1 MSSDWCLA
9 RRVAAV
15 HTTRPA
21 AESEPA
27 PALLAVVSV
36 EPLTESLRDD
46 VLFAAGQPNRSDL
59 ETVPQ
64 PPGDAMS
71 DRDVV
76 LQLSSKLACWLGI
89 SGWLVALG
97 LGSNRM
103 RLVDPAK
110 ATGLARSRSWHAQ
123 LSATARR
130 RVARASYAS
139 TTSAAAAPKA
149 WTGTLA
155 PKARL
160 TTSRSGTTGHHS

>member
-1 MSSDWCLA
+1 VAAGTAHATVSERWLPPIQPSLAAMSSDWCLA

-36 EPLTESLRDD
+36 EPLAESLCDD

-71 DRDVV
+71 DRDTV
-76 LQLSSKLACWLGI
+76 LQLPSKLAC
-89 SGWLVALG
+89 
-97 LGSNRM
+97 
-103 RLVDPAK
+103 
-110 ATGLARSRSWHAQ
+110 
-123 LSATARR
+123 
-130 RVARASYAS
+130 
-139 TTSAAAAPKA
+139 
-149 WTGTLA
+149 
-155 PKARL
+155 
-160 TTSRSGTTGHHS
+160 